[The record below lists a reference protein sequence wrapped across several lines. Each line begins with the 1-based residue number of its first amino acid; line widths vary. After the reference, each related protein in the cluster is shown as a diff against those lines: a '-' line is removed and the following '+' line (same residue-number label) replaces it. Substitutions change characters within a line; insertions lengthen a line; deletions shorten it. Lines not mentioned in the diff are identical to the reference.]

1 MNNPKVSIIV
11 PCYNQAQYL
20 SEALQSVLDQTYE
33 NWECIIVNDGS
44 PDNTKEVA
52 QEWVKKDSRFIYLY
66 KENGG
71 LSSARNAGI
80 AIADGEFIQFLDC
93 DDIIEEKKLEAQ
105 IKHLE
110 NNLDVN
116 ISVSGFR
123 YFNYDKNNMRI
134 LGRNNFIHEVVF
146 NRYDKDVKEVFNI
159 QNPMVIS
166 APLFRKRDIEVIGFF
181 NERLNALEDWD
192 FNFRCALN
200 DFSFEHIGYSQN
212 TKTLIRLHNNSMMS
226 NSKEINKQVLIFRE
240 HITNTPLYLSY
251 FGSTVGDVK
260 VKRHSIRSFIKQFI
274 PPIFLKAI
282 LLCKIR

>member
-123 YFNYDKNNMRI
+123 YFNYDKNNIRI

-251 FGSTVGDVK
+251 FGSTVSDVK
-260 VKRHSIRSFIKQFI
+260 VKRHAIRSFIKQFI
-274 PPIFLKAI
+274 PPILFKII